1 MSTDSVARLRDW
13 GSSLEQALGIP
24 IVIDQNGMLALT
36 TKGGNVFSVAP
47 APVPMGL
54 IFTGIL
60 GMADETVPASTLRAL
75 LMVNMATSLSGMA
88 SVGVAPV
95 THEILLKLTW
105 MPNETSWT
113 EPAFTGVLIAFA
125 EHVDALAAAVRDGE
139 LEPILALASVAD
151 PSVVASATNPTDVA

>member
-1 MSTDSVARLRDW
+1 MSTDSAAQLRDW
-13 GSSLEQALGIP
+13 GSSLEQALGIS

-75 LMVNMATSLSGMA
+75 LTVNMAPSLSGMA
-88 SVGVAPV
+88 IVGVAPV

-105 MPNETSWT
+105 MPNEASWT
-113 EPAFTGVLIAFA
+113 EPAFAGVLIAFA
-125 EHVDALAAAVRDGE
+125 EHVDALAAAIRDGE
-139 LEPILALASVAD
+139 LEPILALASVVD
-151 PSVVASATNPTDVA
+151 PSLAASATHSADLV